1 MPRESTVMSLLEKK
15 MCTRHEKTSF
25 QVKPEGRDKAGEGGN
40 QGDVVLPS
48 LPFPSLPSPP
58 VLSSSFL
65 TFIFSLFI
73 YCLSLSPSA
82 LGHDKV
88 TGAELFFS

>member
-1 MPRESTVMSLLEKK
+1 MKRHLSKSNQRGGIKLEK
-15 MCTRHEKTSF
+15 E
-25 QVKPEGRDKAGEGGN
+25 VI
-40 QGDVVLPS
+40 GDVVLPS